1 MWIRGFFYYKEDD
14 SDDNIHINISKE
26 EENINKVSAEKME

>member
-1 MWIRGFFYYKEDD
+1 MRIKGIFYYKEDD

-26 EENINKVSAEKME
+26 EENINKVSAGKME